1 MVHYLDPTR
10 GWIPWIGPQGEQFYL
25 HDRVMVTENDY
36 EADVRNGDLGTIT
49 EVFDGPD
56 GHGAGAAMDVEG
68 RRIPLIVDV
77 LSSLPRLR
85 RDRTQ
90 SPGQSVAGVHHDAP
104 KPREA
109 HDPQKPALHGGHTC
123 SRATHSLWRS
133 HPARARRHAGLKINR
148 TQNAPRPD
156 PANGKGAGRD
166 RQQEDLTISWSQL
179 ADSDET

>member
-1 MVHYLDPTR
+1 MATAPHGPGPSNGALPGSHARLDPLD
-10 GWIPWIGPQGEQFYL
+10 WAQGEQFYL

-90 SPGQSVAGVHHDAP
+90 SPG
-104 KPREA
+104 
-109 HDPQKPALHGGHTC
+109 
-123 SRATHSLWRS
+123 
-133 HPARARRHAGLKINR
+133 
-148 TQNAPRPD
+148 
-156 PANGKGAGRD
+156 
-166 RQQEDLTISWSQL
+166 
-179 ADSDET
+179 